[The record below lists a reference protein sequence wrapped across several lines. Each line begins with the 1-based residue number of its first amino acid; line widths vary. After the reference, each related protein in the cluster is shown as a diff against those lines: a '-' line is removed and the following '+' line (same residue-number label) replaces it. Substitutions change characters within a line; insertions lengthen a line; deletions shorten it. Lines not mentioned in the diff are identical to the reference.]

1 MNRYEKELN
10 NQRRFAPT
18 GVAKSPESHGDMN
31 RITLAASSG
40 ITWRNQ
46 RNRQSKKLYVESSF
60 IFNIFWQI
68 ADFIIGGLVWFMVA
82 ISDVFSGRFLG
93 IIGSFID
100 VLCFRFISLFAI
112 FGIYL

>member
-1 MNRYEKELN
+1 MADS
-10 NQRRFAPT
+10 F
-18 GVAKSPESHGDMN
+18 
-31 RITLAASSG
+31 G

>member
-46 RNRQSKKLYVESSF
+46 RNRQQMLS
-60 IFNIFWQI
+60 I
-68 ADFIIGGLVWFMVA
+68 
-82 ISDVFSGRFLG
+82 
-93 IIGSFID
+93 
-100 VLCFRFISLFAI
+100 
-112 FGIYL
+112 